1 MNQDVSLLLA
11 EAARGDPAAADQLL
25 PLVYDELRQLAGA
38 MLHNEKSGQ
47 TLQATALVHEA
58 WLRLA
63 SRDGEAPNWEG
74 RRHFFGAAA
83 EAMRRILVEAAR
95 RKGRLKHGGEWNRL
109 ELADIPDQ
117 SPVFREDIVAL
128 DEALSKLKSADA
140 EAAELVQLRY
150 FAGLT
155 MSDSAAVLGISERS
169 AARLWTYAKAWLFH
183 ELGHNEPPR
192 TRKID

>member
-1 MNQDVSLLLA
+1 MNHDVSLILA
-11 EAARGDPAAADQLL
+11 EAARGDPTAADRLL

-38 MLHNEKSGQ
+38 MLRNEKSGQ

-63 SRDGEAPNWEG
+63 GSDGEAANWDG

-109 ELADIPDQ
+109 ELPDVPDQ
-117 SPVFREDIVAL
+117 SPDFREDLVAL
-128 DEALSKLKSADA
+128 DDALSKLKSTDA

-155 MSDSAAVLGISERS
+155 MSDAAAVLGMSERS

-183 ELGHNEPPR
+183 EIGHSPDSPSKESG
-192 TRKID
+192 